1 MYVCV
6 DHRKMMRGAETISLL
21 LLAIA
26 MLVACAENDEVVMPT
41 EPAMVKTELTF
52 AFANVKAAT
61 HQTRMAEDIVQGQ
74 QTPVFRGIQDI
85 RLFAHV
91 NDPDNL
97 DESKRDYWKLVDLTN
112 AYPNDDVVTQFYK
125 DVEVPLNT
133 DKFRFYGEAR
143 RETDYDPAVNGKMVT
158 PTFDADDFAHMS
170 FGLSSIVTDL
180 DTPDSKAS
188 ALADYLTSI
197 ASALASGDQYDRL
210 LTNTAG
216 SSANVF
222 ALVKQLYA
230 NITNPSDALKNAIQG
245 VGKNT
250 NDLTDK
256 YYANIDNNDVI
267 TFTDVLAGYPAG
279 LPDGAARM
287 SWNGTAFVANAENSS
302 IIFDGAT
309 LSSYVYPP
317 ALYYF
322 VETPVRTSSSIHM
335 YGYADWLNARHL
347 GYAVNGVQDYDA
359 SWEHFLDMY
368 EYNKTTDQNNPVK
381 VDIYSHSVALADSI
395 DYAVSRLD
403 VTIKAET
410 SALLDAA
417 GRQVHFSSSAFP
429 ITGILIGNQ
438 SHVNSQF
445 YHEHKTGNFL
455 IIYDTAMPS
464 GMILTTNQTPVNST
478 LVLESCYEAGNDGN
492 GKKVKVAVEFLNNSG
507 FDFYGK
513 KGSGASENDPYPL
526 IPNGTKFYLIGEL
539 DPAGASN
546 PTVQD
551 RVFKKGAVTSV
562 DFEVSSFA
570 NAYNV
575 VPDLRNPRL
584 ELGMSANLHWQTGI
598 VIPKTQI

>member
-1 MYVCV
+1 
-6 DHRKMMRGAETISLL
+6 
-21 LLAIA
+21 
-26 MLVACAENDEVVMPT
+26 
-41 EPAMVKTELTF
+41 
-52 AFANVKAAT
+52 
-61 HQTRMAEDIVQGQ
+61 
-74 QTPVFRGIQDI
+74 
-85 RLFAHV
+85 
-91 NDPDNL
+91 
-97 DESKRDYWKLVDLTN
+97 
-112 AYPNDDVVTQFYK
+112 
-125 DVEVPLNT
+125 
-133 DKFRFYGEAR
+133 
-143 RETDYDPAVNGKMVT
+143 MVT
-158 PTFDADDFAHMS
+158 PTFDADDFDNMS
-170 FGLSSIVTDL
+170 FGLSSIVTYP
-180 DTPDSKAS
+180 DTPDPKAS

-197 ASALASGDQYDRL
+197 ANV
-210 LTNTAG
+210 LTTKAIKDKLIGNTAG
-216 SSANVF
+216 ASANVF
-222 ALVKQLYA
+222 ALIRQLYA
-230 NITNPSDALKNAIQG
+230 NITDNTEKTAVEAAITAG
-245 VGKNT
+245 
-250 NDLTDK
+250 DK
-256 YYANIDNNDVI
+256 ATIDGNGVI
-267 TFTDVLAGYPAG
+267 TFSSGLDGYPAG

-513 KGSGASENDPYPL
+513 KGSGASESAPYPL

>member
-61 HQTRMAEDIVQGQ
+61 PQTRMAEDIVQGQ

-143 RETDYDPAVNGKMVT
+143 RETVYEPAVNGKMVL
-158 PTFDADDFAHMS
+158 PTFDADDFANMT
-170 FGLSSIVTDL
+170 FRLSSIVTD
-180 DTPDSKAS
+180 PDPKAS

-197 ASALASGDQYDRL
+197 ANV
-210 LTNTAG
+210 LTTAIKEKLIGNTAG
-216 SSANVF
+216 ASANVF
-222 ALVKQLYA
+222 ALIRQLYA
-230 NITNPSDALKNAIQG
+230 NITDNTEKTAVEAAITAG
-245 VGKNT
+245 
-250 NDLTDK
+250 DK
-256 YYANIDNNDVI
+256 ATIDGNGVI
-267 TFTDVLAGYPAG
+267 TFSSGLDGYPAG

-513 KGSGASENDPYPL
+513 KGSGASESAPYPL

>member
-1 MYVCV
+1 
-6 DHRKMMRGAETISLL
+6 
-21 LLAIA
+21 
-26 MLVACAENDEVVMPT
+26 
-41 EPAMVKTELTF
+41 
-52 AFANVKAAT
+52 
-61 HQTRMAEDIVQGQ
+61 
-74 QTPVFRGIQDI
+74 
-85 RLFAHV
+85 
-91 NDPDNL
+91 
-97 DESKRDYWKLVDLTN
+97 
-112 AYPNDDVVTQFYK
+112 
-125 DVEVPLNT
+125 
-133 DKFRFYGEAR
+133 
-143 RETDYDPAVNGKMVT
+143 
-158 PTFDADDFAHMS
+158 
-170 FGLSSIVTDL
+170 
-180 DTPDSKAS
+180 
-188 ALADYLTSI
+188 
-197 ASALASGDQYDRL
+197 
-210 LTNTAG
+210 
-216 SSANVF
+216 
-222 ALVKQLYA
+222 
-230 NITNPSDALKNAIQG
+230 
-245 VGKNT
+245 
-250 NDLTDK
+250 
-256 YYANIDNNDVI
+256 
-267 TFTDVLAGYPAG
+267 
-279 LPDGAARM
+279 M
-287 SWNGTAFVANAENSS
+287 SWDGSAFVANAENSS

-445 YHEHKTGNFL
+445 YHEHQAGNFL

-526 IPNGTKFYLIGEL
+526 IPHGTKFYLIGEL